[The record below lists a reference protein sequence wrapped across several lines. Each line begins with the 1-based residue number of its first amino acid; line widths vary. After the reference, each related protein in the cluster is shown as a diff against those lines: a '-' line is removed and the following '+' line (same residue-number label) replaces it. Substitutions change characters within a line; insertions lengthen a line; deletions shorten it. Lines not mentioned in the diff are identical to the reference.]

1 MFNLGVIFNM
11 KKTLVAMAALAVVG
25 AASAQSVT
33 LYGAV
38 DASYNYMAAS
48 GGLTASKLANSQYG
62 SSKLGFK
69 GEEDLG
75 GGLKAVF
82 KLEGG
87 LANDSGNGKASNT
100 NNQPSG
106 NAASAQNGA
115 QGLDFQRYS
124 YVGVLGGF
132 GEVHL
137 GREYISSFQHG
148 QGSVDVFGTN
158 GPADAT
164 NMFYKLGNGK
174 PATNMSNM
182 VTYTTP
188 NMGGFTGGLQYFM
201 GENTQGPA
209 GANDN
214 GSGYSIYADYTAGP
228 LFITGAQSVQ
238 KAASTAT
245 DGDYLVRALGASYN
259 FGIATVVYTYSHEES
274 ANSTTTP
281 KNDTNLIGVSY
292 PMGAATFKA
301 SYIHAALNMDNGSGD
316 VTGDLIGL
324 GVDYALSKR
333 TTVYA
338 TFATVKNND
347 GASAFSTGLASGVNG
362 TSDNLAVGIYHKF

>member
-1 MFNLGVIFNM
+1 M

-48 GGLTASKLANSQYG
+48 GGLTASKMGNSQYG

-100 NNQPSG
+100 NNQAG
-106 NAASAQNGA
+106 NAVSVGGS

-124 YVGVLGGF
+124 YVGLVGGF

-137 GREYISSFQHG
+137 GREYISSFLHG

-164 NMFYKLGNGK
+164 NMFYQLGAGK

-201 GENTQGPA
+201 GENTQGGA

-238 KAASTAT
+238 YEAASAT
-245 DGDYLVRALGASYN
+245 GGDYLVRALGASYN
-259 FGIATVVYTYSHEES
+259 FGIATVVYTYAHEES
-274 ANSTTTP
+274 ANSTATP
-281 KNDTNLIGVSY
+281 KNDSNLIGVSY

-301 SYIHAALNMDNGSGD
+301 SYIHAAKNTGVSGAAD
-316 VTGDLIGL
+316 TTGDLFGL

-338 TFATVKNND
+338 TYATVKNND
-347 GASAFSTGLASGVNG
+347 GASTFATGLASGVNG
-362 TSDNLAVGIYHKF
+362 TSDNLAVGVYHKF